1 MAVVR
6 KEGDKLIIE
15 IPVEEATDI
24 QPGDTVKII
33 KIDSPTVSQ
42 QVKDATEEALRVFAE
57 DLEYLR
63 NN

>member
-6 KEGDKLIIE
+6 KEGDRLIVE
-15 IPVEEATDI
+15 IPLEEAMDI

-33 KIDSPTVSQ
+33 KVDSLFVSQ
-42 QVKDATEEALRVFAE
+42 QVKDATEEALRLFAQ
-57 DLEYLR
+57 DLEYLK